1 MRRGFWC
8 EDTGNTFIGVSD
20 EELVCLAAEKHPQAF
35 SELLN
40 RFTRLMLY
48 KISCVRTTGD
58 EAQDLMQEC
67 SLALLHAAE
76 SYSTDGKA
84 SFRTYAGVCIDNC
97 IRSAMRRSASEK
109 NKPLSGYMELSDYL
123 STSEGNGEV
132 SGGTDPEEQIL
143 ISESIAEL
151 HQRLKAEL
159 SELEYKVFTMYL
171 AGRSYRDIA
180 ESVGIAE
187 KSVNNALQ
195 RVRRKLK
202 TSER

>member
-8 EDTGNTFIGVSD
+8 EDTGNIFNGVSD
-20 EELVCLAAEKHPQAF
+20 EELVRLAAEKHPQAF

-40 RFTRLMLY
+40 RYTKLMLY
-48 KISCVRTTGD
+48 KISCVKPAGD

-67 SLALLHAAE
+67 SLALLDAAE
-76 SYSTDGKA
+76 SYSSDGKA
-84 SFRTYAGVCIDNC
+84 SFRTYAGVCIDNRL
-97 IRSAMRRSASEK
+97 RSVMRRSETDK

-123 STSEGNGEV
+123 SRSEGSGEV

-143 ISESIAEL
+143 INESIAEL
-151 HQRLKAEL
+151 HQWLKQEL

-171 AGRSYRDIA
+171 AGRSYQDIA
-180 ESVGIAE
+180 KSAGIAE
-187 KSVNNALQ
+187 KAVNNALQ

-202 TSER
+202 TTQR